1 MILQQGTCL
10 NGTYVLQEEIGSGGG
25 GVVYKAYHQRL
36 QKYVVVKQVKE
47 RVKGI
52 LESRAEA
59 DILKN
64 IRQTYLPQVYDFLE
78 IDGEIFTVMDYI
90 PGQSLDQVIKREG
103 RISQQ
108 RVTKWLRQLAEALE
122 YLHRQNPAVIHSDIK
137 PANIMLKPDDD
148 ICLIDFNISLAFDS
162 GLRMSA
168 GISGGYSPPEQYQNL
183 SIYQRV
189 VTDMHARD
197 QASMGGNSNGYVDQT
212 ETVAISDVGSYT
224 APTESIVANMVGRG
238 IDERSDVYSLGAT
251 LYHLLTGIKP
261 PADFD
266 QILPLEDLDLEV
278 SDGLRIIIGKM
289 MEFDPAKRYQNGA
302 ELNAAVVSM
311 HELDGEF
318 IRYKKRQ
325 RIFKTLIAL
334 TFSAGAAMTGF
345 GVHTVN
351 IEKISMYNEYVAE
364 AGNLMEAGEFDKA
377 KQYID
382 QAMDVNATRPE
393 AYEREVYR
401 LYQLGEYEACI
412 EYGLMVLNEPE
423 IQTFEEGFER
433 TAADVFYLIG
443 NACFEQEDY
452 VNASMFLEE
461 GIKRNHENSL
471 YFRDYAI
478 ALARTG
484 YSDDAEEQLN
494 EAIEL
499 GLGEDSIYFVQ
510 GEIAYSRQKY
520 DEAVVFFK
528 QVLQMSPNASLRKR
542 AILLSSDAYRALGSD
557 WLDEEIKMLEDAE
570 QTEDIGYSLH
580 AEEKLADAYAKM
592 AKTQPAYYEKSL
604 NKFTKLYDEG
614 YTTRQMM
621 ENLAIL
627 YQEMNLLAD
636 AETILLEMAETYPE
650 DYHAYKRLA
659 FLEADKQQNKSN
671 TDRNYHKT
679 KEFADKARAL
689 YESSEAAED
698 TEMLMLENMMRD
710 LRDGGW
716 F

>member
-1 MILQQGTCL
+1 
-10 NGTYVLQEEIGSGGG
+10 
-25 GVVYKAYHQRL
+25 
-36 QKYVVVKQVKE
+36 
-47 RVKGI
+47 
-52 LESRAEA
+52 
-59 DILKN
+59 
-64 IRQTYLPQVYDFLE
+64 
-78 IDGEIFTVMDYI
+78 
-90 PGQSLDQVIKREG
+90 
-103 RISQQ
+103 
-108 RVTKWLRQLAEALE
+108 
-122 YLHRQNPAVIHSDIK
+122 
-137 PANIMLKPDDD
+137 
-148 ICLIDFNISLAFDS
+148 
-162 GLRMSA
+162 
-168 GISGGYSPPEQYQNL
+168 
-183 SIYQRV
+183 
-189 VTDMHARD
+189 
-197 QASMGGNSNGYVDQT
+197 
-212 ETVAISDVGSYT
+212 
-224 APTESIVANMVGRG
+224 
-238 IDERSDVYSLGAT
+238 
-251 LYHLLTGIKP
+251 
-261 PADFD
+261 
-266 QILPLEDLDLEV
+266 
-278 SDGLRIIIGKM
+278 
-289 MEFDPAKRYQNGA
+289 
-302 ELNAAVVSM
+302 M

-499 GLGEDSIYFVQ
+499 GLGEDSIFFVQ